1 MSNLIDVIE
10 TWGRDAQWRH
20 ATDQAR
26 EAALIQAGFAPDVR
40 AAMLGSDQGVLES
53 LLGATHNICC
63 MVNHPEEEQEE
74 PEEEEEH
81 EEEHEDEEES
91 EDDEDEE

>member
-10 TWGRDAQWRH
+10 SWGRDAQWRH
-20 ATDQAR
+20 ATDEAR
-26 EAALIQAGFAPDVR
+26 EAALIQAGFEPEER
-40 AAMLGSDQGVLES
+40 AALLGTDQGALET

-63 MVNHPEEEQEE
+63 MINHPEEEEQE
-74 PEEEEEH
+74 PEEEEED
-81 EEEHEDEEES
+81 EHEDEEES

>member
-10 TWGRDAQWRH
+10 SWGRDAQWRH
-20 ATDQAR
+20 ATDEAR
-26 EAALIQAGFAPDVR
+26 AAALIQAGFAPEER
-40 AAMLGSDQGVLES
+40 AALLGTDPGALET

-63 MVNHPEEEQEE
+63 MINHPEEEEQE
-74 PEEEEEH
+74 PEEED
-81 EEEHEDEEES
+81 EHEDEEES

>member
-10 TWGRDAQWRH
+10 RWGRDARWRH
-20 ATDQAR
+20 ATDEAR
-26 EAALIQAGFAPDVR
+26 EAALLEAGLEPDVR
-40 AAMLGSDQGVLES
+40 TAMLGEDQGELES

-74 PEEEEEH
+74 PEEEEE
-81 EEEHEDEEES
+81 EHEDEEES

>member
-1 MSNLIDVIE
+1 MSNVLDVIE
-10 TWGRDAQWRH
+10 QWGGDAQWRH
-20 ATDQAR
+20 ATDEVR
-26 EAALIQAGFAPDVR
+26 EAALIEAGLEPEVR
-40 AAMLGSDQGVLES
+40 TALLGADQGVLES

-63 MVNHPEEEQEE
+63 MVNHPDEEQEE
-74 PEEEEEH
+74 PEEE

>member
-10 TWGRDAQWRH
+10 SWGRDAQWRH
-20 ATDQAR
+20 ATDEAR
-26 EAALIQAGFAPDVR
+26 EAALIQAGFAPEER
-40 AAMLGSDQGVLES
+40 AALLGTDQGALET

-63 MVNHPEEEQEE
+63 MINHPEEEEQE
-74 PEEEEEH
+74 PEEEEDD
-81 EEEHEDEEES
+81 EHEDEEES

>member
-10 TWGRDAQWRH
+10 KWGRDAQWRH
-20 ATDQAR
+20 ATDETR
-26 EAALIQAGFAPDVR
+26 EAALMEAGLEPDVR
-40 AAMLGSDQGVLES
+40 TAMLGADQGVLES

-74 PEEEEEH
+74 PQEEE

>member
-10 TWGRDAQWRH
+10 QWGRDAQWRH
-20 ATDQAR
+20 ATDEAR
-26 EAALIQAGFAPDVR
+26 DAALIEAGLEPEVR
-40 AAMLGSDQGVLES
+40 TAMLRADQGLLES

-63 MVNHPEEEQEE
+63 MINA

-81 EEEHEDEEES
+81 EDEDDGKKEEEEES
-91 EDDEDEE
+91 EDEEEK

>member
-10 TWGRDAQWRH
+10 SWGRDAQWRH
-20 ATDQAR
+20 ATDAAR
-26 EAALIQAGFAPDVR
+26 EAALIEAGFAPEER
-40 AAMLGSDQGVLES
+40 AALLGADPLALES

-63 MVNHPEEEQEE
+63 MVNHPEEEEQE
-74 PEEEEEH
+74 PEEEEED
-81 EEEHEDEEES
+81 EHEDQEES

>member
-10 TWGRDAQWRH
+10 KWGGEAQWRH
-20 ATDQAR
+20 ATDEAR
-26 EAALIQAGFAPDVR
+26 EAALIQAGFEPEVR
-40 AAMLGSDQGVLES
+40 AAVLGADQGVLES

-63 MVNHPEEEQEE
+63 MVNAPEEEKEE
-74 PEEEEEH
+74 PEEEEDD
-81 EEEHEDEEES
+81 EHEDEEES

>member
-10 TWGRDAQWRH
+10 SWGRDAQWRH
-20 ATDQAR
+20 ATDEVR
-26 EAALIQAGFAPDVR
+26 EAALIEAGLAPEER
-40 AAMLGSDQGVLES
+40 AALLGTDQGALET

-63 MVNHPEEEQEE
+63 MINHPEEEEQE
-74 PEEEEEH
+74 PEEEER
-81 EEEHEDEEES
+81 EDEEES

>member
-10 TWGRDAQWRH
+10 QWGRDAQWRH
-20 ATDQAR
+20 ATDEAR
-26 EAALIQAGFAPDVR
+26 EAALIEAGLESDVR
-40 AAMLGSDQGVLES
+40 TAMLGADPGVLES

-63 MVNHPEEEQEE
+63 MINA

-81 EEEHEDEEES
+81 EDEDDEKQDEEEES
-91 EDDEDEE
+91 EDEVEK

>member
-20 ATDQAR
+20 ATDEAR
-26 EAALIQAGFAPDVR
+26 EAALIQVGLAPEVR
-40 AAMLGSDQGVLES
+40 ATLLGTDQGALES

-63 MVNHPEEEQEE
+63 MVNHPEEEQEG
-74 PEEEEEH
+74 PEEEEEV
-81 EEEHEDEEES
+81 EEEHEGDEES

>member
-1 MSNLIDVIE
+1 MQSMSNLIDVIE
-10 TWGRDAQWRH
+10 SWGREAQWRH
-20 ATDQAR
+20 ATDEAR

-40 AAMLGSDQGVLES
+40 AAMLGTDQGVLES

-74 PEEEEEH
+74 PEEEEE
-81 EEEHEDEEES
+81 EEDEEES

>member
-10 TWGRDAQWRH
+10 QWGRDAQWRH
-20 ATDQAR
+20 APHEAR
-26 EAALIQAGFAPDVR
+26 EAALREAGLEPEVR
-40 AAMLGSDQGVLES
+40 TAMLGADQSMLES

-74 PEEEEEH
+74 PEEEEE
-81 EEEHEDEEES
+81 EHEDEEES
-91 EDDEDEE
+91 EDDEEDEK

>member
-10 TWGRDAQWRH
+10 KWGGDAQWRH
-20 ATDQAR
+20 ATDEAR
-26 EAALIQAGFAPDVR
+26 EAALIAAGFEPEER
-40 AAMLGSDQGVLES
+40 AALLGADQDALES

-63 MVNHPEEEQEE
+63 MVNAPDEEE
-74 PEEEEEH
+74 PEEEEE
-81 EEEHEDEEES
+81 EDDEDDEDEEES

>member
-10 TWGRDAQWRH
+10 SWGRDAQWRH
-20 ATDQAR
+20 ATDEVR
-26 EAALIQAGFAPDVR
+26 EAALIEAGLAPEER
-40 AAMLGSDQGVLES
+40 AALLGTDQGALET

-63 MVNHPEEEQEE
+63 MINHPEEEEQE
-74 PEEEEEH
+74 PEEEEGD
-81 EEEHEDEEES
+81 EHEDEEES